1 MRSPGPVQKEIY
13 AYIHTLLSKYLRLSL
28 SHCVSLSDLT
38 FFHPSCLLFCDT
50 QFIAGNKEE
59 AWVDSGNRYRSQCQP
74 LTSQPLTL
82 QVTSLLERHIIFLD
96 VSKIDFNLH
105 FLGCSRKASI
115 PLNNLSHLKLP
126 VSAQFF
132 HSEVRFHGNLQFL
145 YTPPL
150 HWI

>member
-1 MRSPGPVQKEIY
+1 M
-13 AYIHTLLSKYLRLSL
+13 
-28 SHCVSLSDLT
+28 
-38 FFHPSCLLFCDT
+38 
-50 QFIAGNKEE
+50 
-59 AWVDSGNRYRSQCQP
+59 DSGNTYRSQCQP

-132 HSEVRFHGNLQFL
+132 QEIWSAERMYIHLAPTQATMSKFVTQTKVIVICSVVFQTPHHSLLHKRENHRTLS
-145 YTPPL
+145 PL
-150 HWI
+150 R